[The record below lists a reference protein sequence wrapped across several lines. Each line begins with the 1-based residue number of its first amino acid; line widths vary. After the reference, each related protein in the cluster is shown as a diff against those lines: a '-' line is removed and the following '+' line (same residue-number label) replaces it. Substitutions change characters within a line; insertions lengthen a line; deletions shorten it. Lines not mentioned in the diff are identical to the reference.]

1 MKSDNLQEQAFLKTA
16 ILGAIVFIITGFATI
31 LLFAALIFFT
41 EIGERLAP
49 LFATLSVAT
58 GIFFSSYFIAKQT
71 AKKGFL
77 IGAIVGFTVFILT
90 AIISFIVDDSAVTSN
105 TLFHLVIFILS
116 GLLGG
121 IIGVNKPNKR
131 YL

>member
-16 ILGAIVFIITGFATI
+16 ILGAIVFIITGFAAI

-58 GIFFSSYFIAKQT
+58 GIFVSSYFIAKQT

-90 AIISFIVDDSAVTSN
+90 AIISFIVDDGAVTSN

-116 GLLGG
+116 GLIGG
-121 IIGVNKPNKR
+121 IIGVNKPKKK